1 MKALDLAMVGRP
13 ISFRVNHGTTGMYEY
28 DIPDMSCGHCVTA
41 VTRAI
46 KAADPEATADV
57 DLMKR
62 KALVSSVVDPKAIAA
77 AIDEAGYPS
86 TFRTV

>member
-1 MKALDLAMVGRP
+1 M
-13 ISFRVNHGTTGMYEY
+13 NHGSTSMYEY
-28 DIPDMSCGHCVTA
+28 DIPDMSCGHCVA
-41 VTRAI
+41 SVEKAI
-46 KAADPEATADV
+46 KAIDPKANADI

-62 KALVSSVVDPKAIAA
+62 RALVTSAVDPQAIAA

>member
-1 MKALDLAMVGRP
+1 
-13 ISFRVNHGTTGMYEY
+13 MYEY
-28 DIPDMSCGHCVTA
+28 DIPDMSCGHCVA
-41 VTRAI
+41 SVEKAI
-46 KAADPEATADV
+46 KAIDPKANADI

-62 KALVSSVVDPKAIAA
+62 RALVTSAVDPQVIAA

>member
-1 MKALDLAMVGRP
+1 M
-13 ISFRVNHGTTGMYEY
+13 NHGSTSMYEY
-28 DIPDMSCGHCVTA
+28 DIPDMSCGHCVA
-41 VTRAI
+41 SVEKAI
-46 KAADPEATADV
+46 KAIDPKANADV

-62 KALVSSVVDPKAIAA
+62 RALVTSAVDPQAIAA